1 VEEPRRPVAVGP
13 GSPDSP
19 RARAGLRA
27 GSVALLV
34 LSDSLNLA
42 VLQQLR
48 DGPLTASELLDE
60 LRASRAT
67 RFKRLRQLEELGLIV
82 REKHSGWPPPTYCRL
97 SEAGQ
102 GLLAVAERFEAWFK
116 RRQLDEGGGELE
128 RARATKALASGWC
141 STLVRWL
148 AESPRSATELEALTP
163 PQTSHHEVKRALS
176 ALNEMGLAERLPRRI
191 GRRHPYALT
200 PSGREAAAPLAAAIH
215 WERGHVLDA
224 DPAWEAPAAET
235 LFYLAAPLASV
246 PTGVEGTC
254 SMLISEH
261 GVVSMTISG
270 GRLVAR
276 SPEPGEEAQAQIMGS
291 GRAWLA
297 SLVSDKSEALETR
310 GDPELSAVLI
320 LGLQQVIC

>member
-1 VEEPRRPVAVGP
+1 MTVESRPT
-13 GSPDSP
+13 DSP

-42 VLQQLR
+42 VLRQLSN
-48 DGPLTASELLDE
+48 GPLTASELLEE

-67 RFKRLRQLEELGLIV
+67 RFKRLRRLEELGLIV

-97 SEAGQ
+97 SEAGR
-102 GLLAVAERFEAWFK
+102 GLLAVAERFEAWFE
-116 RRQLDEGGGELE
+116 RRQSDDGGGELE

-163 PQTSHHEVKRALS
+163 PQTSHHDVKRALG
-176 ALNEMGLAERLPRRI
+176 ALSKMGLAERVPRRI

-215 WERGHVLDA
+215 WERGHVCDA

-235 LFYLAAPLASV
+235 LLYLAAPLATV
-246 PTGVEGTC
+246 PVGIEGIC

-261 GVVSMTISG
+261 AVVSMEISS
-270 GRLVAR
+270 GRLSAR
-276 SPEPGEEAQAQIMGS
+276 SPEPGEEVQAEARGT
-291 GRAWLA
+291 GHAWLA
-297 SLVSDKSEALETR
+297 SLVSGTSETLETK
-310 GDPELSAVLI
+310 GDHELIAVLI
-320 LGLQQVIC
+320 RGLQRAIC

>member
-1 VEEPRRPVAVGP
+1 
-13 GSPDSP
+13 
-19 RARAGLRA
+19 
-27 GSVALLV
+27 VALLV

-67 RFKRLRQLEELGLIV
+67 RFKRLRRLEELGLIV

-97 SEAGQ
+97 SEAGR
-102 GLLAVAERFEAWFK
+102 GLLAVAERFEAWFE
-116 RRQLDEGGGELE
+116 RRQQYQGGGELE
-128 RARATKALASGWC
+128 RAQAIKALTSGWG

-163 PQTSHHEVKRALS
+163 PQTSHHDVKRALS
-176 ALNEMGLAERLPRRI
+176 ALSKMGLAKRMPRRI
-191 GRRHPYALT
+191 GRRHPYTLT
-200 PSGREAAAPLAAAIH
+200 PSGREAAAPLAAAVH
-215 WERGHVLDA
+215 WERGHVNGA
-224 DPAWEAPAAET
+224 DSAWEAPAAET

-246 PTGVEGTC
+246 PVGIEGTC

-261 GVVSMTISG
+261 GVVSMEISS
-270 GRLVAR
+270 GRLVAH
-276 SPEPGEEAQAQIMGS
+276 SPVPGEEVQAQALGT

-297 SLVSDKSEALETR
+297 SLVNGTSETLETR
-310 GDPELSAVLI
+310 GDHELIAVLI